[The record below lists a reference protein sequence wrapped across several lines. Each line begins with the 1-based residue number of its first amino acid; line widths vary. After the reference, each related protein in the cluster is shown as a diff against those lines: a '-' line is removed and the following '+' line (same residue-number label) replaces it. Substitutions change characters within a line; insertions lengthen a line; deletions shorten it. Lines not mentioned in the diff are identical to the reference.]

1 MEETPMNRNLAAA
14 LQVLTVLVGL
24 AALAVLLWE
33 PHVEGRNADATL
45 FEIYFHDPFLAYA
58 YTGSIAFFT
67 ALYQV
72 FRLLGYVAAR
82 DVLSSRSVKALQSL
96 KRCALTLIGFLV
108 GAEVYFHF
116 IQRAQGED
124 IAGGVMIGLVL
135 MVACGGVAI
144 AAAVLERSLRMAVRR
159 RSA

>member
-1 MEETPMNRNLAAA
+1 MNRNLAAA

-24 AALAVLLWE
+24 GALAFLLWE
-33 PHVEGRNADATL
+33 PHVEGRNMNATL
-45 FEIYFHDPFLAYA
+45 FEIYFQDPFLAYA

-82 DVLSSRSVKALQSL
+82 DLLSSRSVKALQTL
-96 KRCALTLIGFLV
+96 KRCAVTLIAFLI
-108 GAEVYFHF
+108 GAEVYLHL
-116 IQRAQGED
+116 IQRSKGED

-135 MVACGGVAI
+135 MVASTGVAI
-144 AAAVLERSLRMAVRR
+144 VAAVLERSLRMAVQR

>member
-1 MEETPMNRNLAAA
+1 MEETPMNRTLAVV
-14 LQVLTVLVGL
+14 LQIVTVLVGL
-24 AALAVLLWE
+24 GVLAVLLWE
-33 PHVEGRNADATL
+33 PHVEGRNAHATL
-45 FEIYFHDPFLAYA
+45 FQIYFHDPFLAYA

-72 FRLLGYVAAR
+72 FRLLGDVADR
-82 DVLSSRSVKALQSL
+82 DVLSSRSVKALRTL

-116 IQRAQGED
+116 IQRAKGED

>member
-1 MEETPMNRNLAAA
+1 MN
-14 LQVLTVLVGL
+14 
-24 AALAVLLWE
+24 
-33 PHVEGRNADATL
+33 ATL
-45 FEIYFHDPFLAYA
+45 FEIYFQDPFLAYA

-82 DVLSSRSVKALQSL
+82 DLLSSRSVKALQTL
-96 KRCALTLIGFLV
+96 KRCAVTLIAFLI
-108 GAEVYFHF
+108 GAEVYLHL
-116 IQRAQGED
+116 IQRSKGED

-135 MVACGGVAI
+135 MVASTGVAI
-144 AAAVLERSLRMAVRR
+144 VAAVLERSLRRAVQR

>member
-1 MEETPMNRNLAAA
+1 MNRTLAVV
-14 LQVLTVLVGL
+14 LQIVTALVGL
-24 AALAVLLWE
+24 GALAVLLWE
-33 PHVEGRNADATL
+33 PHVEGRNAHATL
-45 FEIYFHDPFLAYA
+45 FQIYFHDPFLAYA

-72 FRLLGYVAAR
+72 FRLLGYVADR
-82 DVLSSRSVKALQSL
+82 DVLSSRSVKALRTL
-96 KRCALTLIGFLV
+96 KRWALTLIGFLV
-108 GAEVYFHF
+108 GAEVYFHL
-116 IQRAQGED
+116 IQRAKGED

-159 RSA
+159 RSP

>member
-1 MEETPMNRNLAAA
+1 MNRTVAVV
-14 LQVLTVLVGL
+14 LQIVTVLVGL

-33 PHVEGRNADATL
+33 PHVEGRNAHATL
-45 FEIYFHDPFLAYA
+45 FQIYFHDPFLAYA

-72 FRLLGYVAAR
+72 FRLLGYVADR
-82 DVLSSRSVKALQSL
+82 DVLSSRSVKALRTL